1 MAQEVVNTVGP
12 RPDWVMALDELEIAL
27 MTPDKL
33 NEAVEAAA
41 YLRTQLPKKHPWLFA
56 VRVDDKLWQLRAYCL
71 HHKHKL
77 NDFGTRV
84 CACCGARMTG
94 LKAAV

>member
-1 MAQEVVNTVGP
+1 MAQEVVNTVKP

-41 YLRTQLPKKHPWLFA
+41 YLRTQLPEVHPWLFA
-56 VRVDDKLWQLRAYCL
+56 VQVDNKLRQLRAYCL

-77 NDFGTRV
+77 NDFGTRI
-84 CACCGARMTG
+84 CACCGTGMTG
-94 LKAAV
+94 LKPAV